1 MGGSE
6 VGVRRSACRWGG
18 VGVKVGAG
26 AGGWCVRWGGVG
38 VGDWCWSWSAVGRCW
53 SWILGLNVGLVLKLV
68 AGFGGKA
75 WLELRVELEL
85 RAVIGGGTGFGNA
98 V

>member
-1 MGGSE
+1 
-6 VGVRRSACRWGG
+6 
-18 VGVKVGAG
+18 
-26 AGGWCVRWGGVG
+26 
-38 VGDWCWSWSAVGRCW
+38 
-53 SWILGLNVGLVLKLV
+53 LNVGLVLKLV